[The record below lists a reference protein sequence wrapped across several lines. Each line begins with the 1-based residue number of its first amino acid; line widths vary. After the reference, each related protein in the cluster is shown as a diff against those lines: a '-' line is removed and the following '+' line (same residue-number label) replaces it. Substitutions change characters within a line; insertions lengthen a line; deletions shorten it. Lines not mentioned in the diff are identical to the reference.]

1 MAEILS
7 NNSIVQNAIEQQLN
21 NEEIVEVEKLHFNPL
36 RVYFGDDYV
45 VNDYITMHQP
55 KIGEIVKYGEKQY
68 YSMVQTL
75 SAIPSDMKSQLQKE
89 PLN

>member
-1 MAEILS
+1 MSEENLLEID
-7 NNSIVQNAIEQQLN
+7 
-21 NEEIVEVEKLHFNPL
+21 PL
-36 RVYFGDDYV
+36 LLYFGDDYV